1 MPVSPDTDPDLEPDP
16 DFDTDPDFDPD
27 PAFDP
32 GFSWFAG
39 DPLTGPLVGG
49 PLAGALALAL
59 PDVVASA
66 GSRTGIG
73 GFIDSFRG

>member
-1 MPVSPDTDPDLEPDP
+1 LEPDP

-32 GFSWFAG
+32 GFSPG
-39 DPLTGPLVGG
+39 LPGTRSRVRSSVVPSREPSLS
-49 PLAGALALAL
+49 ALD
-59 PDVVASA
+59 DVVASA

-73 GFIDSFRG
+73 GFIDSYRS